1 MFFYA
6 ITNLKLIL
14 DFVTCY
20 NFKIIFLFISYFIL
34 YSLDQS
40 ISQSLSSDTQKPFYN
55 IVIYSEL
62 I

>member
-20 NFKIIFLFISYFIL
+20 NFKIIFLFISYFTL

-40 ISQSLSSDTQKPFYN
+40 VTQSLSSDTQRPFYN